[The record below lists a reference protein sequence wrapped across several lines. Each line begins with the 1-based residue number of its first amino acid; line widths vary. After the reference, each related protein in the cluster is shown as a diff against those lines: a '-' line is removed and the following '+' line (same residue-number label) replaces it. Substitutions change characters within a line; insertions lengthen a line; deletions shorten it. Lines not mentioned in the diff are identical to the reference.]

1 MKDSNI
7 SNINIIRGM
16 LPKEYLKK
24 LCSLQK
30 PKVGIIYQYLITFI
44 PGGNKKL
51 CMFKQTRSCWKLVEI
66 FIAFYYNQTLIPPVS
81 GSIGTSWNMAFA
93 FRMIFIF
100 CSEKIRRISKFPFSS
115 FVLYFNLKL
124 LFRYFFMLTHQR
136 MLTYLNL

>member
-93 FRMIFIF
+93 FRIFIF

-115 FVLYFNLKL
+115 FVVYFNLKL

>member
-1 MKDSNI
+1 MKDSNV

-51 CMFKQTRSCWKLVEI
+51 WMFKQTCSCWKLC
-66 FIAFYYNQTLIPPVS
+66 
-81 GSIGTSWNMAFA
+81 WNIYCF
-93 FRMIFIF
+93 
-100 CSEKIRRISKFPFSS
+100 
-115 FVLYFNLKL
+115 L
-124 LFRYFFMLTHQR
+124 LQPDTD
-136 MLTYLNL
+136 TAG